1 MCVLIQMHKCKDH
14 KECKLS
20 DACAREPATRGGG
33 AAGTK
38 RKASKRR
45 SGREG
50 VLAAPWGIRVDF
62 LLLSPDTPAI
72 QPNRIFFFLP
82 ATHFPQDIDVL

>member
-1 MCVLIQMHKCKDH
+1 MIFILLFPVYMTVLCISTRARACVCVHFLYDIDLMCVLIQMHKCKDH

-38 RKASKRR
+38 RKASERR

-50 VLAAPWGIRVDF
+50 VLAAP
-62 LLLSPDTPAI
+62 
-72 QPNRIFFFLP
+72 
-82 ATHFPQDIDVL
+82 

>member
-1 MCVLIQMHKCKDH
+1 MIFILLFPVHMTVLCINTRARVSCVCVHCLYDIDLMCVLIQMHKCKDH
-14 KECKLS
+14 NECKFS

-38 RKASKRR
+38 RKASERR

-50 VLAAPWGIRVDF
+50 VLAAP
-62 LLLSPDTPAI
+62 
-72 QPNRIFFFLP
+72 
-82 ATHFPQDIDVL
+82 